1 MKKLNFVSE
10 QLGMLGE
17 HLKSVL
23 ITHLYLVIDIFS
35 VSFPTSCLGNYT
47 GKK

>member
-1 MKKLNFVSE
+1 MLWGIWLVKIIYCTGKLMKELNFVSE

-23 ITHLYLVIDIFS
+23 ITHL
-35 VSFPTSCLGNYT
+35 
-47 GKK
+47 